1 MIKTLPRKSNLLN
14 PYYKL
19 LIPCHCDKILFIQF
33 LILFHWGSQFE
44 NKTCT
49 LNLAHTDTHKS
60 TLNESKIPLDKAMRT
75 FCQTQVKTKAAWK
88 ITQKHSRVKQMIN
101 KTVISSLAAFCT
113 AKEIINKRKRQP
125 KDWGKVCANYETDS
139 GLVCKI
145 YKELNKFNNK
155 KT

>member
-101 KTVISSLAAFCT
+101 KTVTKQLYQAQQLFALQ
-113 AKEIINKRKRQP
+113 RKLSTKGRGSQ
-125 KDWGKVCANYETDS
+125 KIGGKYVQTMKLIVAQYARS
-139 GLVCKI
+139 IKS
-145 YKELNKFNNK
+145 
-155 KT
+155 